1 MGNRNAQIIDNMQRR
16 NFIKSIQVAGMG
28 LYMVP
33 NVALGSAFDQA
44 GIKGQQRVPLQ
55 VVDTAAAPAKD
66 KRIAFGWSPHILDP
80 DGTVLLKPDHLLR
93 GKHFFLRLSVAVEMW
108 EQAILQ
114 VSIPDG
120 EDTQLGVLD
129 IRNSSVLVPY
139 ELKIDGRHSNGINT
153 YGLQVK
159 LLTSKPFGFF
169 GQSNMELGNTVFNP
183 HLLVSSKE
191 KGTIA
196 DFLQSFMSVDSI
208 QAFGWREGT
217 VLDGLWQLY
226 SLKGEERALAA
237 IKEHFDLF
245 FDGEN
250 LKYEN
255 SRNDPRD
262 NEIDGIESTIPYA
275 TLARISPHH
284 PILKTV
290 IEAWDSYTQ
299 ENGMVTG
306 GSTITAEGC
315 YTVAYPMAVIGKA
328 WNDGGLKKRALEQLR
343 HRCVLI
349 EKEKL
354 NLRYHTDTGTYTFEN
369 WARGAAW
376 TLLGFARTISELKD
390 EIQDEEIIQTF
401 KKGVDNAIAMQQE
414 NGLWNGFMDA
424 DNAPDTSGSAGIST
438 AILIG
443 IREGLLPKTYRRY
456 AEKCWKALSDYLTPD
471 GLLKGVSQD
480 NRGGVPLQRGDY
492 RVIAQMGMGMM
503 AQLYAE
509 IT

>member
-16 NFIKSIQVAGMG
+16 NFIKNIQVAGMG

-55 VVDTAAAPAKD
+55 VVGTAAAPAKD

-80 DGTVLLKPDHLLR
+80 DGTVLLKLDHLPR
-93 GKHFFLRLSVAVEMW
+93 EKHFFLRLSVAVEMW

-196 DFLQSFMSVDSI
+196 DFLQSLMSVDSI

-226 SLKGEERALAA
+226 SLTGEERALAA

-328 WNDGGLKKRALEQLR
+328 WNDSGLKKRALA
-343 HRCVLI
+343 C
-349 EKEKL
+349 
-354 NLRYHTDTGTYTFEN
+354 
-369 WARGAAW
+369 
-376 TLLGFARTISELKD
+376 
-390 EIQDEEIIQTF
+390 
-401 KKGVDNAIAMQQE
+401 
-414 NGLWNGFMDA
+414 
-424 DNAPDTSGSAGIST
+424 
-438 AILIG
+438 
-443 IREGLLPKTYRRY
+443 
-456 AEKCWKALSDYLTPD
+456 
-471 GLLKGVSQD
+471 
-480 NRGGVPLQRGDY
+480 
-492 RVIAQMGMGMM
+492 
-503 AQLYAE
+503 
-509 IT
+509 

>member
-1 MGNRNAQIIDNMQRR
+1 MQRR
-16 NFIKSIQVAGMG
+16 NFLKKVQVGGLG
-28 LYMVP
+28 LYMAP
-33 NVALGSAFDQA
+33 NVALGSTFDEA

-55 VVDTAAAPAKD
+55 VVGTSSAISKD
-66 KRIAFGWSPHILDP
+66 KRIAFGWAPHILDP
-80 DGTVLLKPDHLLR
+80 DGTVLLKPEHLPR
-93 GKHFFLRLSVAVEMW
+93 EKHIFLRLSVAVEMW

-114 VSIPDG
+114 VTVPDG
-120 EDTQLGVLD
+120 KGTQLGVLD

-139 ELKIDGRHSNGINT
+139 ELKIDSSHTDGINT
-153 YGLQVK
+153 YGIELR
-159 LLTSKPFGFF
+159 LLTPKPFGFF
-169 GQSNMELGNTVFNP
+169 GEPGAAAANTVFSP
-183 HLLVSSKE
+183 HLLVSPKE
-191 KGTIA
+191 KGAIA
-196 DFLQSFMSVDSI
+196 DFLSCFMSLNSI

-226 SLKGEERALAA
+226 SQKGEERALEA

-245 FDGEN
+245 FDGDN

-290 IEAWDSYTQ
+290 IAAWDGYAQ

-306 GSTITAEGC
+306 GATITAEGC

-328 WNDGGLKKRALEQLR
+328 WNDNGLKKRALEQLK
-343 HRCVLI
+343 HRFVLM
-349 EKEKL
+349 EEEKL
-354 NLRYHTDTGTYTFEN
+354 NLRYHTDTGTYTYKN

-376 TLLGFARTISELKD
+376 TLLGFARTISELKGEMED
-390 EIQDEEIIQTF
+390 PEIMKMF
-401 KKGVDNAIAMQQE
+401 KKGVDNAVAMQRG
-414 NGLWNGFMDA
+414 NGLWNGFMDT
-424 DNAPDTSGSAGIST
+424 DNAPDTSGSAGISA

-443 IREGLLPKTYRRY
+443 IREGVLPETYRRY
-456 AEKCWKALSDYLTPD
+456 AEKCWKALPGYLTPD

-480 NRGGVPLQRGDY
+480 NRGGVALQQGDY

>member
-1 MGNRNAQIIDNMQRR
+1 MQRR
-16 NFIKSIQVAGMG
+16 NFLKKVQVGGLG

-33 NVALGSAFDQA
+33 NVAWGSAFDEA

-55 VVDTAAAPAKD
+55 VVGTSSAISKD
-66 KRIAFGWSPHILDP
+66 KRIAFGWAPHILDP
-80 DGTVLLKPDHLLR
+80 DGTVLLKPDRLPLEGHI
-93 GKHFFLRLSVAVEMW
+93 FLRLSVAVEMW

-114 VSIPDG
+114 VTVPDG

-139 ELKIDGRHSNGINT
+139 ELKIDGAHRHGINT
-153 YGLQVK
+153 YGIELK
-159 LLTSKPFGFF
+159 LLTPKPFGFF
-169 GQSNMELGNTVFNP
+169 GQSGAEVGNTVFNP
-183 HLLVSSKE
+183 HLLVSPKE

-196 DFLQSFMSVDSI
+196 DFLHSYMSVDSV

-226 SLKGEERALAA
+226 SLKGEERALEA

-245 FDGEN
+245 FDGDN

-262 NEIDGIESTIPYA
+262 NQIDGIESTIPYA
-275 TLARISPHH
+275 TLVRISPDH

-299 ENGMVTG
+299 ENGMVTD

-328 WNDGGLKKRALEQLR
+328 WNDSRLKKRALEQLK

-349 EKEKL
+349 ENRNI
-354 NLRYHTDTGTYTFEN
+354 NLRYHTNTDSYTYKN

-376 TLLGFARTISELKD
+376 TLLGFARTISVLKG
-390 EIQDEEIIQTF
+390 EIEDPEIIQTF
-401 KKGVDNAIAMQQE
+401 KKGVDNAVAMQRG
-414 NGLWNGFMDA
+414 NGLWNGFMDT
-424 DNAPDTSGSAGIST
+424 DNAPDTSGSAGISA

-443 IREGLLPKTYRRY
+443 IREGLLPKTYRQY
-456 AEKCWKALSDYLTPD
+456 AEKCWKALPDYLTPD

-480 NRGGVPLQRGDY
+480 NRGGVPLQQGDY